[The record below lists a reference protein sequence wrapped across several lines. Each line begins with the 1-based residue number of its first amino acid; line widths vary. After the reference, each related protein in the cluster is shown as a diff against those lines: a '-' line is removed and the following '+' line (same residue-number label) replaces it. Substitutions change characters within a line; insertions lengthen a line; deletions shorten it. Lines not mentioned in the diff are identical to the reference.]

1 MTSHQ
6 WLSCQAL
13 RFFWTKVWI
22 NTGKAMQQWNPSC
35 NAIKQMRV
43 AREIRPRTIQL
54 ALWLGNAFN
63 LRSSEAEGAGEHGK
77 KNVRSSQ
84 RVPKEFPKNP
94 CMTLCDRETWRVS
107 QH

>member
-35 NAIKQMRV
+35 NAIKPMRV

-77 KNVRSSQ
+77 KMYA
-84 RVPKEFPKNP
+84 VPKEFPKNP